1 MADPR
6 EAHKF
11 DPNGRGL
18 CSVCRLPKN
27 ILEHKR
33 WQEKEYEEA
42 EVAYHALLNEGRA
55 EEEEHERV
63 TRDGARRVKIGD
75 RVYWHDPEDG
85 ERSGFYA
92 ITSMR
97 TEEYISVTGKA
108 KEEAIFSLERDELE
122 EISEYY
128 LDFPPFPPGW
138 VPVKDGRDKSY
149 PHEEVVARHDRMLDS
164 WAEAARKRNHARDA
178 LADYE

>member
-11 DPNGRGL
+11 DPNARGL
-18 CSVCRLPKN
+18 CSVCHLPKN

-75 RVYWHDPEDG
+75 RVYWHDPDDG

-97 TEEYISVTGKA
+97 TEPYISVTGEP
-108 KEEAIFSLERDELE
+108 KEEVIFSLEGDELE
-122 EISEYY
+122 EIPGYY

-138 VPVKDGRDKSY
+138 VPVDDGRARSY
-149 PHEEVVARHDRMLDS
+149 SYEEVVAESDRMLDS

>member
-1 MADPR
+1 MAEQR

-18 CSVCRLPKN
+18 CSVCRLPKD

-42 EVAYHALLNEGRA
+42 EAAYHALLNEGRA

-63 TRDGARRVKIGD
+63 TRQGARRVRIGD
-75 RVYWHDPEDG
+75 TVYWHDPDDG

-97 TEEYISVTGKA
+97 TEEYISVTGEP
-108 KEEAIFSLERDELE
+108 KEEVIFSLEGDELDE
-122 EISEYY
+122 VSDYY
-128 LDFPPFPPGW
+128 LDFPPFPSEW
-138 VPVKDGRDKSY
+138 VPVKDGRDRSY
-149 PHEEVVARHDRMLDS
+149 SLEESTAESDRMLDA
-164 WAEAARKRNHARDA
+164 WAEAARKCNHARDA